1 MFGNKNERGFPLT
14 TSIRLQVAT
23 FFAVSLKISI
33 VGEITTTQ
41 LKGTDAR
48 NVAPVGAWCEQNGGL
63 FQTERDLCF
72 RGCYGKKE
80 GFEISTK

>member
-23 FFAVSLKISI
+23 YFAVSLKISI
-33 VGEITTTQ
+33 VEEKTTTQ

-48 NVAPVGAWCEQNGGL
+48 NVAPVVAWCEQNGGL
-63 FQTERDLCF
+63 CQTERELCF